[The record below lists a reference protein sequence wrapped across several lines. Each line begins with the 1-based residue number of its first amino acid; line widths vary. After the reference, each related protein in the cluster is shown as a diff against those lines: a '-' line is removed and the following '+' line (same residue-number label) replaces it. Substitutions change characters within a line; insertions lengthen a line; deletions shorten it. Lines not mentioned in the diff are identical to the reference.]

1 MATTIVTKYGGDAPA
16 ASDIVRGELAVDTE
30 NGRLYTE
37 NSSGAVVEIGLNPE
51 GNVDVTGTVT
61 TTGSV
66 GIGTAAP
73 NVVIHAVDASGTAVI
88 ALDDSRSNVGDT
100 ASVDFRHNGITGSL
114 VKSSAVEDFSSSANR
129 SSDLQFWTRNNG
141 TQIQAAT
148 ISSAGNVGIG
158 TDSPAIGGGRTYAL
172 ALTIDGGVSGGSED
186 TGALEIGGSTSV
198 NDRLVGS
205 ISYFNRDNS
214 GAGATTRQQV
224 AIIEA
229 RSVTSDSNTGDDSGG
244 DLTFGTKSE
253 GGSIAERLRIKS
265 DGDIQQGTYSDTTVK
280 SLQLRT
286 NKALLTFETDGAT
299 NTNGSS
305 INYSWVNGGQ
315 GPLKFK
321 NASSTVMTLDASG
334 NLLVGTTTTAAGNEG
349 MVYFNGSS
357 LRVTRD
363 SDEPLNLDRLT
374 SDGTIVALKKDGSTV
389 GSIGSISSDLYIA
402 EGNSGLRFDGENN
415 QILPASTTASTDG
428 TCNLGASSARFK
440 DLYLSSGV
448 VFGTT
453 GGSVTSKTLDDY
465 EEGSWTP
472 SFSDAGSPSYSTQ
485 YGRYTKI
492 GRVVYCTIAL
502 RATSVSGSS
511 TIEIAGLPFSPAD
524 TGDTTQRSTY
534 SPFLGGHCSGLS
546 ESTGRFRVQTNTNM
560 PGIKGSTSTSFMT
573 AAEFSSG
580 GSPQITGNFWYYT
593 S

>member
-334 NLLVGTTTTAAGNEG
+334 NLLLGKTDTAVTTGCDMRPTGNI
-349 MVYFNGSS
+349 VASASADN
-357 LRVTRD
+357 
-363 SDEPLNLDRLT
+363 PLYLNRSTDDGDIAVFAK
-374 SDGTIVALKKDGSTV
+374 DGTTV

-440 DLYLSSGV
+440 DLYLSGGAYIGGV
-448 VFGTT
+448 AAAN
-453 GGSVTSKTLDDY
+453 KLDDY
-465 EEGSWTP
+465 EEGTWTP